1 MRGCS
6 FTSAANSES
15 HVPCFQERVD
25 TGTYVLS
32 GCRGVSGLV
41 PQPLC
46 MKFKS
51 AEADWNTFCST
62 THLSAEQTDPFRNLW
77 TKSFPQAFNPSRP
90 SEGKRTTSQ
99 GTAGGPLH
107 EVPSPHHESSHR
119 RLLSRQHLPLLG
131 RLALEAGLLGIR
143 ERVLRLERGRRSTGC
158 RLRSTLYMRRL
169 LPQRLQLL
177 SLTAQPANLHSTRLR

>member
-6 FTSAANSES
+6 KISTANSES

-51 AEADWNTFCST
+51 AEADWNSSFVS
-62 THLSAEQTDPFRNLW
+62 HPHYRRKPAEKIAVDKIIT
-77 TKSFPQAFNPSRP
+77 
-90 SEGKRTTSQ
+90 
-99 GTAGGPLH
+99 GG
-107 EVPSPHHESSHR
+107 VYCW
-119 RLLSRQHLPLLG
+119 
-131 RLALEAGLLGIR
+131 
-143 ERVLRLERGRRSTGC
+143 RSDG
-158 RLRSTLYMRRL
+158 
-169 LPQRLQLL
+169 
-177 SLTAQPANLHSTRLR
+177 QPGSIAPA